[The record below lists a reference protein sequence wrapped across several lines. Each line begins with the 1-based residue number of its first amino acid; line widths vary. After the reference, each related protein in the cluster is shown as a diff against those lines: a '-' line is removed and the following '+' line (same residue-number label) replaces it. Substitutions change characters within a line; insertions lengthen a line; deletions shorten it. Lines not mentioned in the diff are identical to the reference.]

1 MVSYQDT
8 GEEDWKPHRACTGG
22 VLILHSVS
30 DQDIDVERKKVRM
43 NKSHRKKKDSFKIV
57 YIILGIEMLVTVAV
71 IGYMG
76 YHYGSILLSGFK
88 NSKTNTSTNAQTPVQ
103 DLGYPI
109 DVDAQ
114 ASTKQ
119 AQAET
124 ESASEEVFKP
134 TSATLVAVGD
144 NLMHRSCTLSAQ
156 KTDGT
161 YDFTNHFAN
170 MASIFQAADLAVL
183 SQDTVLG
190 GIELGTT
197 STETGIFNT
206 AIELAD
212 GIRDAG
218 INVVLA
224 ANNHIMDEGRD
235 GLNTMMSYFSTNC
248 PDVTLLGVNG
258 SREAKDAPVYVEAN
272 NIKIAMINYSY
283 GSNQTAALDGSPY
296 LLNEYDES
304 WLSDILDQ
312 ARDEADFIIAFPFW
326 GEQNNMDYTEE
337 QEQQAQFLANN
348 GVDLIIG
355 SYPHVVEPVKWV
367 TADNGDHTLVYYSLG
382 NFQSIQNTL
391 ENMLGGQANVTIK
404 KDENGTYISDY
415 SLDFVVTH
423 YEQKESSEYY
433 DIVTTYPLSDYTSDL
448 ASRHGMTVSGSDSF
462 NLASLQGLSSQILS
476 KCELGETYAPTTS
489 DEVSANGEN

>member
-1 MVSYQDT
+1 MS
-8 GEEDWKPHRACTGG
+8 
-22 VLILHSVS
+22 
-30 DQDIDVERKKVRM
+30 
-43 NKSHRKKKDSFKIV
+43 KSRKKKKEKKNSFKLL
-57 YIILGIEMLVTVAV
+57 YMILGIEMLVTVAV

-88 NSKTNTSTNAQTPVQ
+88 SARANTSTDTQNPVQ
-103 DLGYPI
+103 DPGYPI

-124 ESASEEVFKP
+124 EATTEEVFKP

-156 KTDGT
+156 KADGT

-190 GIELGTT
+190 GSALGAT

-206 AIELAD
+206 AVELAD
-212 GIRDAG
+212 SIRDAG

-248 PDVTLLGVNG
+248 PDVTLLGVNS
-258 SREAKDAPVYVEAN
+258 SREAKDVPVYVEAN

-283 GSNQTAALDGSPY
+283 GSNQTADLDGSPY

-304 WLSDILDQ
+304 WLSDILKQ
-312 ARDEADFIIAFPFW
+312 AREEADFIIAFPFW
-326 GEQNNMDYTEE
+326 GEQNSMDYTEE
-337 QEQQAQFLANN
+337 QEKQAQFLANN

-367 TADNGDHTLVYYSLG
+367 TAENGDRTLVYYSLG

-423 YEQKESSEYY
+423 YEQRESSEYY
-433 DIVTTYPLSDYTSDL
+433 DIVTTYPLSDYTNDL
-448 ASRHGMTVSGSDSF
+448 ASRHGMAVSDNDSF

-476 KCELGETYAPTTS
+476 KCDLGETNAPTAS
-489 DEVSANGEN
+489 DEAAANGENEIEDN